1 MKTKI
6 SHLGR
11 STVSVI
17 LAVMMLLSTMLI
29 GTITT
34 ANAVDLTKFS
44 KVYLDANV
52 AKYNANTDMQSTK
65 PSNAY
70 AFDGKGAVGTC
81 DENAN
86 TTSDWPGSL
95 LKSEGNG
102 IYSILVSND
111 ATKIIFNSGKGG
123 KQTGNLILPPTWKT
137 TPMIYRGSGTDG
149 SNGWEEYADI
159 VGHFLKRR

>member
-29 GTITT
+29 GTVSTV
-34 ANAVDLTKFS
+34 NAVDLTKFS
-44 KVYLDANV
+44 KVYLDANE
-52 AKYNANTDMQSTK
+52 AKYNSTDTMKNTLPK
-65 PSNAY
+65 NAY
-70 AFDGKGAVGTC
+70 AFNDINGGQSTYT
-81 DENAN
+81 EE
-86 TTSDWPGSL
+86 TSDTEVSSWPGGS

-111 ATKIIFNSGKGG
+111 ATKIIFNSGNGG
-123 KQTGNLILPPTWKT
+123 KQTGNLILPPTWKL
-137 TPMIYRGSGTDG
+137 
-149 SNGWEEYADI
+149 
-159 VGHFLKRR
+159 HL

>member
-95 LKSEGNG
+95 LKSEGNVF
-102 IYSILVSND
+102 IL
-111 ATKIIFNSGKGG
+111 F
-123 KQTGNLILPPTWKT
+123 
-137 TPMIYRGSGTDG
+137 
-149 SNGWEEYADI
+149 
-159 VGHFLKRR
+159 